1 MKIVTILKGGIKERH
16 NIRSGRIHKKGF
28 DPKDAKYGVIYSSN
42 PDNKE
47 DNDLGLDSADFKG
60 AWIGPM
66 STPESDKNQ
75 FFTILGAYYYQDN
88 HPDKPKTT
96 KVFGIAESE
105 FGVTEGGSTDLDHA
119 GWMLDDPE
127 KKSLDEAYW
136 TKEGYGKHHG
146 WTFIVDLKD
155 RDQYPKSEQELKI
168 FKEEKVECPEV
179 DSKLTSEKIKKDDK
193 TETHKFTADV
203 TGQEMPEKYEW
214 DCGDGTSE
222 NTTEPTMTHE
232 YPIPESEEKGYT
244 ITMNAVGPGDCT
256 GSANKVIIISP
267 EPVVC
272 PKITSL
278 MCVESKKDAETS
290 AYTFTVTVSGEQK
303 PEKYE
308 WDFGDGHKDTTTETT
323 TSHNYKMPAAGATA
337 THKVKVTALGP
348 KDCSDSED
356 KPVILTTPLPPP
368 PPCPPIC
375 NYLQL
380 IVAFFMALTFC
391 TILVA
396 CVANLERHSQHQMP
410 AWLVPMIFVFGVLAL
425 ACIFFWFKKGCP
437 IGKKQWMG
445 IFSIVFLTI
454 FLVGLSILGCV
465 SWVIIILALTLAGF
479 CFYMYKKC
487 GATVKELILAGVVCF
502 LAFCVAGLWIASKVL
517 DCG

>member
-1 MKIVTILKGGIKERH
+1 MKIVTILKGGIEERD

-66 STPESDKNQ
+66 SAPESDKNQ

-168 FKEEKVECPEV
+168 FKEEEEVKCPEITAL
-179 DSKLTSEKIKKDDK
+179 DSVQSKQDDK
-193 TETHKFTADV
+193 TKTFTFTAKV
-203 TGQEMPEKYEW
+203 SGEQMPEKYEW
-214 DCGDGTSE
+214 DCGDNTSDTTSE
-222 NTTEPTMTHE
+222 PMMTHE
-232 YPIPESEEKGYT
+232 YPIPESEEKKYT
-244 ITMNAVGPGDCT
+244 ITVNAVGPGDCK
-256 GSANKVIIISP
+256 GSAQTEIKISARPAPDCP
-267 EPVVC
+267 E
-272 PKITSL
+272 ITS
-278 MCVESKKDAETS
+278 VEGVQTKKDEKTS
-290 AYTFTVTVSGEQK
+290 SYAFTVKVSGENP
-303 PEKYE
+303 PERYE
-308 WDFGDGHKDTTTETT
+308 WDCGDGHTDTSTQPTL
-323 TSHNYKMPAAGATA
+323 SHDYEMPAPGETV
-337 THKVKVTALGP
+337 THTVKVTAVGP
-348 KDCSDSED
+348 RDCRGEAETQ
-356 KPVILTTPLPPP
+356 ITLTTEKPPVE

-391 TILVA
+391 TILF
-396 CVANLERHSQHQMP
+396 
-410 AWLVPMIFVFGVLAL
+410 AWVDRSDQAEESGSLVPMIFVFGILAL

-465 SWVIIILALTLAGF
+465 PWVIIILALILAGF

-502 LAFCVAGLWIASKVL
+502 LGFCVAGLWIASKVL